1 MVLIFGNDIWSLI
14 SNSSAAA
21 PSCNC

>member
-1 MVLIFGNDIWSLI
+1 MVLIFGNDLWSLI